1 MIGHVHARERATR
14 RSTKGV
20 RALGRAPAERLA
32 DDLFRSLQR
41 SVGNRAVTLLVQRAP
56 KDRPTS
62 TDAPGRRRPPN
73 RKEAPPK
80 KAAADIRARVIRYAI
95 VNGEGLITI
104 ASGTDQGVRVGMS
117 GSLVKS
123 DDTEYADFT
132 IEKVTGGT
140 SMAYV
145 KATRTR
151 WAPIRTW
158 SSKRRSSSR
167 RPSRARSS
175 RSGATARPLLR
186 VRSARPAQ
194 VSRSLVVQRW

>member
-1 MIGHVHARERATR
+1 
-14 RSTKGV
+14 
-20 RALGRAPAERLA
+20 
-32 DDLFRSLQR
+32 
-41 SVGNRAVTLLVQRAP
+41 VTLLVQRAP

-73 RKEAPPK
+73 KKEAPPK
-80 KAAADIRARVIRYAI
+80 KAAADLRARVIRYAI

-123 DDTEYADFT
+123 DGTEYADFT

-158 SSKRRSSSR
+158 SSKRRSSPR

-175 RSGATARPLLR
+175 MSGATARPLLR